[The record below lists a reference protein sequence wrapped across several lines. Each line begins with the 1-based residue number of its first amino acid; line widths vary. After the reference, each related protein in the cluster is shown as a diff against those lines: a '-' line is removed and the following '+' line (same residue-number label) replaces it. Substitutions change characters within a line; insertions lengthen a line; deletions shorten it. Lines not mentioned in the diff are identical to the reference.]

1 MESKRVKSIKN
12 QLLKGIVIIIF
23 STVIVLNILLM
34 IFIRKYYYDNMEA
47 ILKSRIEVSM
57 SFYNKYFSSRSLA
70 ENIYD
75 NVDAFWNE
83 NNAQVEIFDV
93 EGNLLM
99 DSIGV
104 KDNKLLTAP
113 DINKALGGEISRWI
127 GKVDYYNK
135 KVMALSYP
143 IESDGEIIGVIRF
156 ITSLE
161 EIDGIVINLML
172 IFFSISIAV
181 LLLGVLLSIIFANSI
196 INPIKYLNKVA
207 EKMGSGNLSIRS
219 EINSENEIGQL
230 SDTLN
235 FMADELSR
243 REQLKNE
250 FISQV
255 SHELRTP
262 LTAIKGWAIT
272 LNNEDTDK
280 ETLALG
286 FKIIEKETDRL
297 SAMVEELLDFSKLI
311 NDKVSIELIEVDIM
325 EFINHIE
332 SFMSPRANKEGI
344 NIKFIN
350 EASGNML
357 VDSNRLKQ
365 VFINLLDNAFKF
377 TDSGGEILFRT
388 LMKEGNIKFIIED
401 NGCGISEEDLPR
413 VKEKFFKGKNSN
425 SKNGIGLS
433 ICDEIIKLHKGELNI
448 YSKLGIIDTYFTVIL
463 HFLENGGLLFVFGY
477 EALIIGS
484 VLSFPKH
491 KAVR

>member
-1 MESKRVKSIKN
+1 MESKGIKSIKK
-12 QLLKGIVIIIF
+12 QLLGGIVIIIF
-23 STVIVLNILLM
+23 STVVVLNILLM
-34 IFIRKYYYDNMEA
+34 VFIRKYYYDNMEA
-47 ILKSRIEVSM
+47 ILKSRIEVSIN
-57 SFYNKYFSSRSLA
+57 FYNKYFSSRTLV

-83 NNAQVEIFDV
+83 NNAQVEIFDS

-104 KDNKLLTAP
+104 KDKKLLSAP
-113 DINKALGGEISRWI
+113 DIHKAINGEISRWI
-127 GKVDYYNK
+127 GKVDYYDNN
-135 KVMALSYP
+135 VMALSYP
-143 IESDGEIIGVIRF
+143 VEIDGEIIGVIRF

-161 EIDGIVINLML
+161 EVDGIIINIMI
-172 IFFSISIAV
+172 IFSMISIGV
-181 LLLGVLLSIIFANSI
+181 LLLGVLLSIILANSI

-207 EKMGSGNLSIRS
+207 EKMGSGNLSVRS
-219 EINSENEIGQL
+219 KINSENEIGQL

-235 FMADELSR
+235 FMANEIAR
-243 REQLKNE
+243 REQLKND

-262 LTAIKGWAIT
+262 LTAIKGWTIT

-280 ETLALG
+280 DTLELG
-286 FKIIEKETDRL
+286 FSIIEKEADRL
-297 SAMVEELLDFSKLI
+297 SIMVEELLDFSKLI
-311 NDKVSIELIEVDIM
+311 NEKVSIELREINIK

-332 SFMSPRANKEGI
+332 SFMLPRANKEGI

-350 EASGNML
+350 EVNGNMV

-377 TDSGGEILFRT
+377 TESGGKILFTT
-388 LMKEGNIKFIIED
+388 LSSDKNIRFIIED

-433 ICDEIIKLHKGELNI
+433 ICDEIIKLHNGEINI
-448 YSKLGIIDTYFTVIL
+448 YSKLGIGTKVEVIIP
-463 HFLENGGLLFVFGY
+463 
-477 EALIIGS
+477 II
-484 VLSFPKH
+484 KEE
-491 KAVR
+491 